1 MTEIAQVASDVL
13 PKEVKQQSP
22 PTNGDNASSDSKT
35 AAPAVAADALTDEE
49 KVVQKQ
55 NETAILVNGQWAIN
69 DALAIVSHYL
79 QHVLLTSPDFRK
91 SVIQY
96 IAATQHA
103 STPPSLFVTVF
114 HPSHATGWDMVRL
127 ISMSDDESKGLFDKH
142 TVQTVT
148 ECRGSNS
155 VVIIVNFI
163 PPEAQYCMIRYFVV
177 ATLGRDKDNGGA
189 TRFAHE
195 SYEACVKRQVDN
207 SKLLVMSGKFDI
219 SPVTSGSGISADKL
233 KSMLKSGFEK
243 RLDCAQNNARAQ
255 VMLDVREACVR
266 YNAHKSIVDQDAKA
280 TGELPPWQCVRIVCG
295 GYAPV
300 SVSLLNQANIEE
312 LRNKLLASNDGNE
325 SDQLVCSYKALL
337 DIMKNKRC
345 KNEAAVIVIRSFY
358 GACASMVMCHTICV
372 DMEGISQGSDEERTR
387 RASYFDEEYNR
398 RQAENSKKVTKK

>member
-1 MTEIAQVASDVL
+1 MTEIAKDVL
-13 PKEVKQQSP
+13 PKEVKQQLP
-22 PTNGDNASSDSKT
+22 PVTTTNGDKVSSDSKT
-35 AAPAVAADALTDEE
+35 AAPAVEADAITDEE

-69 DALAIVSHYL
+69 DSLAIVSHYL
-79 QHVLLTSPDFRK
+79 QHVLLTSSDFRK
-91 SVIQY
+91 SVVQY
-96 IAATQHA
+96 IATTQHA

-127 ISMSDDESKGLFDKH
+127 ISMSDDESKNLFDKH

-148 ECRGSNS
+148 ECRGSDS

-177 ATLGRDKDNGGA
+177 ATLGRDKDNGSA
-189 TRFAHE
+189 TRFANE

-219 SPVTSGSGISADKL
+219 SPVASGSGISTDKL
-233 KSMLKSGFEK
+233 KSMLKSGFSK
-243 RLDCAQNNARAQ
+243 RLDCAENNARAQ

-266 YNAHKSIVDQDAKA
+266 YNAHKAIVDQDAKA

-325 SDQLVCSYKALL
+325 NDQLVCSYKALL

-358 GACASMVMCHTICV
+358 GACASMVMCHTICI
-372 DMEGISQGSDEERTR
+372 DMEGISQGADEEQKR
-387 RASYFDEEYNR
+387 RASYFDEEYNQ
-398 RQAENSKKVTKK
+398 RQAANSKKSTKK